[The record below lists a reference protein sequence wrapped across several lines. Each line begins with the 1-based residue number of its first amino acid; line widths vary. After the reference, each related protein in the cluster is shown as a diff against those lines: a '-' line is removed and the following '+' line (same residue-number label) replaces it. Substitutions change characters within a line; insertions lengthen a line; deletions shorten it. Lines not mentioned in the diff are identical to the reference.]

1 MLSEQ
6 RLDGLRERNKDLL
19 NQLKLQGEE
28 LGRLCGRSRSGKR
41 EREDGAEGSRDPAEI
56 LTDGDRGPARAAL
69 AKPRL
74 TGNGTD
80 TKRHKE
86 SPPKL
91 ATR

>member
-1 MLSEQ
+1 MASEQ

-28 LGRLCGRSRSGKR
+28 LGRLCRSGKR
-41 EREDGAEGSRDPAEI
+41 GREDGAEETRDPEEI
-56 LTDGDRGPARAAL
+56 LLLTDGDRGPATAAL

-74 TGNGTD
+74 TGNETD
-80 TKRHKE
+80 TLRHKE